1 MNRTQAILLGTGTPN
16 PDPLRMGPCTAI
28 TVGDR
33 AYLVDCGAGLV
44 RRAHEA
50 FTQGIAALDVKNL
63 DRLFLTHLHS
73 DHTVGLPDLIFSPWV
88 MGRALPLQVHGPKGT
103 RHLVDQVVSAYGA
116 DVEARTCGLEPI
128 NSTGGSAQAFEIDAG
143 IVFEDDR
150 VLVEAFGV
158 EHGTTWEPLG
168 YKFTTA
174 ERTIVVSGD
183 TAPCPEV
190 YDLWQD
196 CDLLIHEVYS
206 AAGFARRA
214 PHWQAYH
221 SHMHT
226 SGLELGEIAQRVR
239 PKLLVLTHL
248 LLWGETPEA
257 LVAEVK
263 QSFDGAV
270 QCGVDLGVY

>member
-103 RHLVDQVVSAYGA
+103 GHLVDQVVSAYGA
-116 DVEARTCGLEPI
+116 LDRAIAAATRPGLLFGRLWLGLEFRLRLRRHFNRNRLSNRLI
-128 NSTGGSAQAFEIDAG
+128 QDLRIGNNQIGVLSGRRGRLRACGS
-143 IVFEDDR
+143 
-150 VLVEAFGV
+150 L
-158 EHGTTWEPLG
+158 
-168 YKFTTA
+168 
-174 ERTIVVSGD
+174 
-183 TAPCPEV
+183 
-190 YDLWQD
+190 
-196 CDLLIHEVYS
+196 
-206 AAGFARRA
+206 
-214 PHWQAYH
+214 
-221 SHMHT
+221 
-226 SGLELGEIAQRVR
+226 SGLLDGQCCSWSLFTVLGLTPPNIATAHQEQNPQESPAKRQ
-239 PKLLVLTHL
+239 
-248 LLWGETPEA
+248 TP
-257 LVAEVK
+257 
-263 QSFDGAV
+263 
-270 QCGVDLGVY
+270 